1 MTSPQPPKLPP
12 MTALEFAIAN
22 TFRHFFFGLRCAVL
36 WLIVLL
42 PFLAWAY
49 YAGFRNGPPDFK
61 ALSPAA
67 TAAFAVLAVMVFLAT
82 VSIAVNWHRRLIL
95 DEAPKRLAWLRL
107 NGVVWRYLFGFLLIV
122 VVLGMVA
129 GAIFAVL
136 TRAVPALEPQLA
148 AGAKPAGNVVAAILG
163 LFGLFTWYRL
173 STRLPAIATGDK
185 DYTLGK
191 AWRAT
196 RNNRLRF
203 LGFTFWLLF
212 SLAIAGGIAAGA
224 FFAQKALNN
233 PYATG
238 AAFGLIG
245 LLVWLALFL
254 ITTISAS
261 HYVHFAGKTKS
272 DGSSA

>member
-1 MTSPQPPKLPP
+1 MPDARPPKLPP

-42 PFLAWAY
+42 PFLGWAY

-67 TAAFAVLAVMVFLAT
+67 TTAVAVSAAVVFLAT
-82 VSIAVNWHRRLIL
+82 VSIAVNWHRHLIL
-95 DEAPKRLAWLRL
+95 DETPKRLGWLRL
-107 NGVVWRYLFGFLLIV
+107 NGVVWRYLFGFAVIV
-122 VVLGMVA
+122 VVLGAVA
-129 GAIFAVL
+129 AAIFAVL
-136 TRAVPALEPQLA
+136 TRAVPAFEPQLA
-148 AGAKPAGNVVAAILG
+148 AGAKPAGNVIAAVLG

-191 AWRAT
+191 AWKAT

-212 SLAIAGGIAAGA
+212 SLAIAGGIGAGA

-238 AAFGLIG
+238 AAFALMG
-245 LLVWLALFL
+245 LLAWLALFL
-254 ITTISAS
+254 VTTISTS
-261 HYVHFAGKTKS
+261 HYVHFAGKAKT
-272 DGSSA
+272 DEG